1 MHWMQYGGWS
11 TMGGMWLLWLIVIV
25 VVVVAIYLLA
35 RVAGVGTGRGALPRE
50 GESAEEI
57 LRRRYARGEIDR
69 EQYERMMSDLR
80 R

>member
-1 MHWMQYGGWS
+1 
-11 TMGGMWLLWLIVIV
+11 MGGMWLLWLVVIV
-25 VVVVAIYLLA
+25 AVVLAVLFVA
-35 RVAGVGTGRGALPRE
+35 RVAAGSRGASAPSR

-69 EQYERMMSDLR
+69 EDYQRMLADLR